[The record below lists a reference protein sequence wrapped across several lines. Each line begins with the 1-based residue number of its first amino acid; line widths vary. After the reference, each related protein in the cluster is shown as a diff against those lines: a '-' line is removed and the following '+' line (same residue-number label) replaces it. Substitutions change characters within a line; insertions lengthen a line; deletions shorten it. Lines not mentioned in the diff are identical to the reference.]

1 MPSGTCQRAVV
12 LLIAL
17 LLGAASWTAAQSISY
32 TVQVVA
38 LSDRD
43 AALTVVSDLLRQ
55 GYPAYVVRSTSTQG
69 DVFRVRVGAYANR
82 GAAVLYAAAMPAVA
96 GGQPVPALAEA
107 IPPGITPLAPR
118 LLVEERTAGSDVRL
132 IPLAGALG
140 VRIQLRAPL
149 AQAEY
154 LLLADGA
161 VERVRAWQ
169 FAVRDDGT
177 RVRVRDMA
185 LWPESWRDDSDE
197 VREGFRTSLIGL
209 VAERLGVPAEQVAAA
224 EYRGAAEDVPRL
236 IVVERLAPG
245 ALDVP
250 ELLGI
255 GLPSSGLT
263 PSGPVAYL
271 GVDSSELPGLPLGVR
286 VDVTTGLVEGDWNG
300 VAVQRRAAGEGGA
313 TAVAPVVG
321 ARWTAVPDGPFVR
334 LTLTPETVPETGGVQ
349 DTGASAAEAAE
360 DAADEAVGDAPGDAP
375 AEAPGDAPAEA
386 PGDAP
391 TEPPGDGPADAPADA
406 PDDAPDDAPSD
417 AAADPDTAQAA
428 PPAPATPMGVT
439 WRAAVGLPLWSD
451 GAHLVA
457 VHDETLLI
465 YDFLPR

>member
-1 MPSGTCQRAVV
+1 VPSGTCQRAVV

-118 LLVEERTAGSDVRL
+118 LLVEERTVGSDVRL
-132 IPLAGALG
+132 IPLADALG

-154 LLLADGA
+154 LMLSGGT

-169 FAVRDDGT
+169 FAVHDDGT

-209 VAERLGVPAEQVAAA
+209 VAERLGVPTEQVAAA
-224 EYRGAAEDVPRL
+224 EYRGAADDVPRL

-245 ALDVP
+245 AADVP

-255 GLPSSGLT
+255 GLPASGLT
-263 PSGPVAYL
+263 PGGPVAYL
-271 GVDSSELPGLPLGVR
+271 GVDSSELPGLPVGVR
-286 VDVTTGLVEGDWNG
+286 VDVTTGLVEGEWNG
-300 VAVQRRAAGEGGA
+300 VAVQRRVAGEGDAAG
-313 TAVAPVVG
+313 VAPVVG
-321 ARWTAVPDGPFVR
+321 EGWIAVPDGPFVR
-334 LTLTPETVPETGGVQ
+334 LTLIPETEGAV
-349 DTGASAAEAAE
+349 DTSASAADPED
-360 DAADEAVGDAPGDAP
+360 DAAGDAPADAPGDAP
-375 AEAPGDAPAEA
+375 
-386 PGDAP
+386 
-391 TEPPGDGPADAPADA
+391 TDAPADA
-406 PDDAPDDAPSD
+406 PSDAPADAPSD
-417 AAADPDTAQAA
+417 ATTDPDTAQATPQA
-428 PPAPATPMGVT
+428 PPAPMGVT
-439 WRAAVGLPLWSD
+439 WRAAVGMPLWSD

-457 VHDETLLI
+457 AHDETLLI

>member
-1 MPSGTCQRAVV
+1 M
-12 LLIAL
+12 IAL

-118 LLVEERTAGSDVRL
+118 LLVEERTAGADVRL
-132 IPLAGALG
+132 IPLADDLG

-154 LLLADGA
+154 LMLSGGG

-185 LWPESWRDDSDE
+185 LWPESWRDDSEE
-197 VREGFRTSLIGL
+197 VREGFRSSLIGL

-224 EYRGAAEDVPRL
+224 EYHGATDDVPRL

-245 ALDVP
+245 ATDIP

-255 GLPSSGLT
+255 GLPASGLT

-271 GVDSSELPGLPLGVR
+271 GVDSSELPGLPAGVR
-286 VDVTTGLVEGDWNG
+286 VDVTTGEVEGTWNG
-300 VAVQRRAAGEGGA
+300 VAVERRAAGEGD
-313 TAVAPVVG
+313 AVDGVEAVVG
-321 ARWTAVPDGPFVR
+321 EGWIAVPDGPFIR
-334 LTLTPETVPETGGVQ
+334 LTLVPDTSESGG
-349 DTGASAAEAAE
+349 DTGN
-360 DAADEAVGDAPGDAP
+360 
-375 AEAPGDAPAEA
+375 EAPGDAP
-386 PGDAP
+386 
-391 TEPPGDGPADAPADA
+391 
-406 PDDAPDDAPSD
+406 SD
-417 AAADPDTAQAA
+417 ASSDEATAPDTAQATPQA
-428 PPAPATPMGVT
+428 PPAPTGVT

-457 VHDETLLI
+457 VHDESLLI